1 MSNQQIFRVG
11 GTRLDGDRCLIV
23 GPEGE
28 VHLEPRVADLAATL
42 VAHAGEV
49 TTRDYLID
57 EVWAGHPGAE
67 QSLTN
72 AASKLRRAVEE
83 AGGDPEVIETVPKR
97 GYRLTREPAPHSRKV
112 DPDTRRMTWL
122 LATSVLM
129 VLVVAGF
136 WQLDREEGGQQSIAV
151 LAFEDLSPQGDQV
164 HFSRGIAEEVLN
176 RLSRINNLRV
186 AGRTSAFSF
195 ADKDLTISEIGRRL
209 EVSHVLEGSVRK
221 MGERIR
227 VTVQLIDSRSDR
239 HVWSETYDA
248 DLSNV
253 FEVQDRIASSVAR
266 QLSVQ
271 LEVDTAEHSR
281 TDPRTHAL
289 LLRARHLFDYGD
301 QEQVEQAWN
310 LLEQGLERDPDHI
323 PLLLLATREAYESGD
338 MEKVNRMLGRAV
350 EIAPDHP
357 QVMLFTAFG
366 DWMMEYDPQK
376 ALDKVESALRR
387 RPGHV
392 HVLGAAA
399 ALLRWMGFV
408 EEAIVVGERVVAD
421 NPLCKLCLKD
431 LAMAHMYAGNLE
443 EAERRIERY
452 HRLGDDGHL
461 VHGDI
466 LLLAGKPEQ
475 ALEQYE
481 LQQPPAGHPVMYKTS
496 RAMAFHD
503 LGRMDAYR
511 RELKAFEAEWG
522 EVSPSSVAR
531 IYAWTGDVESAISAL
546 GDGSHLLKPRV
557 PRSPFY
563 DSLRGDPRWND
574 ILSRLGVT
582 PDQRRQL
589 KFDLPFE

>member
-1 MSNQQIFRVG
+1 MSNQRTFVLG
-11 GTRLDGDRCLIV
+11 GVRLDPDRCLIV
-23 GPEGE
+23 GSEGE

-42 VAHAGEV
+42 VAHTGELA
-49 TTRDYLID
+49 TRDYLID
-57 EVWAGHPGAE
+57 AVWQGHPGAE

-97 GYRLTREPAPHSRKV
+97 GYRLTRAPSSHAPKV
-112 DPDTRRMTWL
+112 FPGAGRLVWL
-122 LATSVLM
+122 AAASVLI
-129 VLVVAGF
+129 VFVVAGF
-136 WQLDREEGGQQSIAV
+136 WQLGRDDGQQSIAV
-151 LAFEDLSPQGDQV
+151 LAFEDLSPRGDQA

-221 MGERIR
+221 MDERIR
-227 VTVQLIDSRSDR
+227 VTVQLIDSGSDR

-289 LLRARHLFDYGD
+289 LLRARHLFDHGD
-301 QEQVEQAWN
+301 EEQAEQAWK

-323 PLLLLATREAYESGD
+323 PLLLLATREAYWNGN

-350 EIAPDHP
+350 EIAPNHP
-357 QVMLFTAFG
+357 QVMIFTAYG
-366 DWMMEYDPQK
+366 DWMMQYEPQK
-376 ALDKVESALRR
+376 ALDKIESALRR
-387 RPGHV
+387 RPGNV
-392 HVLGAAA
+392 HVLGAASQ
-399 ALLRWMGFV
+399 LLRWMGFV

-421 NPLCKLCLKD
+421 DPLCKYCLKD
-431 LAMAHMYAGNLE
+431 LAIAHMYAGNLD
-443 EAERRIERY
+443 EAERRIKRY

-466 LLLAGKPEQ
+466 LLLAGKPGQ

-481 LQQPPAGHPVMYKTS
+481 LQQPPAGHPVLYETS
-496 RAMAFHD
+496 RAMALHD

-511 RELKAFEAEWG
+511 NALEAFDAEWG

-531 IYAWTGDVESAISAL
+531 IHAWAGDVESAIRAL
-546 GDGSHLLKPRV
+546 GDGSKVLKPRV

-563 DSLRGDPRWND
+563 DSLRGDPRWRKV
-574 ILSRLGVT
+574 LTRLGVS
-582 PDQRRQL
+582 PQQRREL
-589 KFDLPFE
+589 EFALPFD